1 MVSLK
6 GSDKVREKLPAF
18 EGKKIIAFPLLILIV
33 VTLSLGFMLF
43 LDTIPRVLNTIVFLT
58 FLEPILPIVGS
69 LLLAS
74 IGLILVT
81 SLWRKKESMIKKHKE
96 LAYQKILPRGA
107 SGVFILMSLILHLLF
122 SVRSLPPG
130 PPVNPITIEFSKS
143 LLYLLNIPVEY
154 DVVIRVALGGVF
166 ILFGFLTMRRAILTF
181 GVDYM
186 LVVYLYFPEEGEI
199 QENDIYSVIR
209 HPTYFSGV
217 LLIIGLMI
225 LRLSVYSII
234 ISILIFLA
242 LSVWTRVE
250 EKELVERFG
259 EGYAEYMN
267 KVPGLY
273 VRFRDFG
280 RYIRFLKG
288 SS

>member
-1 MVSLK
+1 MK
-6 GSDKVREKLPAF
+6 GLDKVREKMPAF
-18 EGKKIIAFPLLILIV
+18 GGRKIIAIPLLMLFIAS
-33 VTLSLGFMLF
+33 LSLGFMLF
-43 LDTIPRVLNTIVFLT
+43 LDILPRILNTIQFLT
-58 FLEPILPIVGS
+58 FLEPILPIAGS
-69 LLLAS
+69 LLVAI
-74 IGLILVT
+74 IGVLGVT
-81 SLWRKKESMIKKHKE
+81 SFWRNKDSMIAKHKE
-96 LAYQKILPRGA
+96 LAYQKIFPRGA

-143 LLYLLNIPVEY
+143 LLYVLSIPVEY
-154 DVVIRVALGGVF
+154 DVVIRVVLGG
-166 ILFGFLTMRRAILTF
+166 ILMLFGFLTMRRAIMTF

-217 LLIIGLMI
+217 LLILGLMV
-225 LRLSVYSII
+225 LRLSVYSIT
-234 ISILIFLA
+234 ISILILLA
-242 LSVWTRVE
+242 LSVWIRVE

-259 EGYAEYMN
+259 EGYAEYMS
-267 KVPGLY
+267 KTPGLH
-273 VRFRDFG
+273 VRIRDFG
-280 RYIRFLKG
+280 KYIRFLKG